1 MGADALVFLT
11 IITKSFK
18 LQHPVG
24 KTNDK
29 DGQKDP
35 GYEVCNP
42 PVFQLS
48 FSEDIKGNKQNGFK

>member
-1 MGADALVFLT
+1 MGADALVFLA

-29 DGQKDP
+29 DG
-35 GYEVCNP
+35 
-42 PVFQLS
+42 
-48 FSEDIKGNKQNGFK
+48 

>member
-1 MGADALVFLT
+1 MGADALVFLA

-35 GYEVCNP
+35 GYKVCNP
-42 PVFQLS
+42 PVF
-48 FSEDIKGNKQNGFK
+48 